1 MLDKFAEEL
10 KEARLKSGITL
21 QQMSTRTRIDIKFLE
36 AIDNGDFIFLP
47 EPYVKAF
54 LKDYARI
61 VGLDENKTIQKFEAA
76 KKGKLIEEVPK
87 LREEEPD
94 KQEGKTGEPDK
105 PEVKSASSQVYDAAP
120 SETTANTSPD
130 MTRRNIILGS
140 IIGGSILVLGLIY
153 LVFLRNGS
161 EIIVAEKP
169 IEEVIEDNQQRYVD
183 EESGLDTA
191 GGGQMISPDS
201 ISLTIL
207 SEDTTWIRIIFDEN
221 RSEEF
226 ILFPN
231 SQKIVRTKNNYKITI
246 GNPSGIK
253 FQLNNKP
260 LNFTW
265 GKGTVAS
272 ILIDSSGL
280 QYLKTVPVRKQPAV
294 EVDSSNIQ

>member
-1 MLDKFAEEL
+1 
-10 KEARLKSGITL
+10 
-21 QQMSTRTRIDIKFLE
+21 
-36 AIDNGDFIFLP
+36 
-47 EPYVKAF
+47 V
-54 LKDYARI
+54 
-61 VGLDENKTIQKFEAA
+61 
-76 KKGKLIEEVPK
+76 
-87 LREEEPD
+87 EPD
-94 KQEGKTGEPDK
+94 KLEGKTGEPDK
-105 PEVKSASSQVYDAAP
+105 PEVKSASAPLYDAAP